1 MEISSVYAIS
11 SVASALASSPAGGA
25 VGNWLYSKF
34 KKWSLKKR
42 LSGLLLLK
50 GVSTICQ
57 KLSNNDVLFFDID
70 TIYRELTAPKEAS
83 EANKEPTIVEN
94 YTAYPLLRN
103 HVINITK
110 IYKGKVVVVSH
121 SLELLQADGVY
132 NENITFY
139 AFSRDMEKNIG
150 VIFSSEIDRAYAELS
165 KFRIMREID
174 EKQVVVVD
182 NLGDLEK
189 KVKEK
194 YNLNKISI

>member
-1 MEISSVYAIS
+1 MEIYAIS
-11 SVASALASSPAGGA
+11 SLATAVSSTPGKALTG
-25 VGNWLYSKF
+25 WLYSKF
-34 KKWSLKKR
+34 MKWRLKKK
-42 LSGLLLLK
+42 LYGIVVLK
-50 GVSTICQ
+50 GCSTICQ
-57 KLSNNDVLFFDID
+57 KLSSSNVLFFDID
-70 TIYRELTAPKEAS
+70 TIYRELTAPKEAC
-83 EANKEPTIVEN
+83 EATKEPTIVEN

-121 SLELLQADGVY
+121 SLELLQAVGVY

-139 AFSRDMEKNIG
+139 AFSREMEKNIG
-150 VIFSSEIDRAYAELS
+150 VIFPSEQERAYAELS
-165 KFRIMREID
+165 KFRIMREISVA
-174 EKQVVVVD
+174 QVVVVD